1 MRNGNGEWRGGD
13 FEGPVFDQRLTE
25 SLVTVGRE
33 KTGKNF
39 EKNNT

>member
-1 MRNGNGEWRGGD
+1 MGNGEGGD

-25 SLVTVGRE
+25 CLVTVGRE